1 MRLRAYQRHR
11 PDGRPRPLAAA
22 AAILMVASLASAGLR
37 RRGESAGANGA
48 EMGST
53 LKLAGDGHPWIALGM
68 HGYRTASAAIALSLA
83 LQRLVRR
90 MTQPRRT
97 PDA

>member
-22 AAILMVASLASAGLR
+22 VAILVVASL
-37 RRGESAGANGA
+37 
-48 EMGST
+48 
-53 LKLAGDGHPWIALGM
+53 
-68 HGYRTASAAIALSLA
+68 
-83 LQRLVRR
+83 VRR
-90 MTQPRRT
+90 VTQPRRT

>member
-37 RRGESAGANGA
+37 RRGDRAGANGA

-53 LKLAGDGHPWIALGM
+53 LK
-68 HGYRTASAAIALSLA
+68 RAAIALSLQ
-83 LQRLVRR
+83 LLVRR
-90 MTQPRRT
+90 VTQPRRT

>member
-22 AAILMVASLASAGLR
+22 AAVLMVASLASAGLR
-37 RRGESAGANGA
+37 RRGESAGSNGA

-53 LKLAGDGHPWIALGM
+53 LNLAGDGHPWIAVKDARLP
-68 HGYRTASAAIALSLA
+68 LA
-83 LQRLVRR
+83 LQLLVRR
-90 MTQPRRT
+90 VTQPRRT